1 MAKKNG
7 YILVDRDLEDWRY
20 ADSLSMTGFWLRL
33 LLLANWKDTD
43 KVQRGEILI
52 STPTL
57 AHMLNISEK
66 TVNRYLKKL
75 ADSGEIEMST
85 NHHRTRIRIPKY
97 DMYQSGQIYRT
108 EVRTGVQSEVPTE
121 VRTGVQSL
129 PYKKTRNQEI
139 HENKK
144 EKSLKE
150 TESFTP
156 PTADQVREYA
166 EKDGLSLDIDSFL
179 DYYQNKDWI
188 VSGEKCRDWRYL
200 VRSWVRKDQEFSKGK
215 KTKKKENLPDWY
227 SADPKRES
235 GSGEKLSA
243 DELKAAQ
250 EKLKRM
256 GKAKGEQ

>member
-1 MAKKNG
+1 MAGDKG
-7 YILVDRDLEDWRY
+7 FIRISRGIEDWEHS
-20 ADSLSMTGFWLRL
+20 DSLTMIGFWVRL
-33 LLLANWKDTD
+33 LLLANWKDT
-43 KVQRGEILI
+43 KKIRRGELVI
-52 STPTL
+52 TAPAL
-57 AHMLNISEK
+57 AGICGVSESS
-66 TVNRYLKKL
+66 VRRYLKKL
-75 ADSGEIEMST
+75 EDSGEIKMST
-85 NHHRTRIRIPKY
+85 NHRSTKIRILNYEK
-97 DMYQSGQIYRT
+97 YQSGQFDRT
-108 EVRTGVQSEVPTE
+108 DDQTADRTDDQTAD
-121 VRTGVQSL
+121 RTYL
-129 PYKKTRNQEI
+129 YEKKERRKEG
-139 HENKK
+139 KK
-144 EKSLKE
+144 EEKSLKE

-179 DYYQNKDWI
+179 DYYKNKDWI

-256 GKAKGEQ
+256 GKTKGGQ

>member
-7 YILVDRDLEDWRY
+7 YILVDRDLEEWRY
-20 ADSLSMTGFWLRL
+20 ADSLSMTGFWVRL

-43 KVQRGEILI
+43 KVKRGEILI

-57 AHMLNISEK
+57 ANMLNISEK
-66 TVNRYLKKL
+66 TASRYLKKL

-85 NHHRTRIRIPKY
+85 NHHRTRIRIPNY
-97 DMYQSGQIYRT
+97 DKYQSGQIYRT
-108 EVRTGVQSEVPTE
+108 DVRTAVQTDVRTAVQSH
-121 VRTGVQSL
+121 
-129 PYKKTRNQEI
+129 PYKKRNQEI
-139 HENKK
+139 QENNK

-150 TESFTP
+150 IKSFTP
-156 PTADQVREYA
+156 PTADQVRDYA
-166 EKDGLSLDIDSFL
+166 EKNGLSLDIDSFL

-215 KTKKKENLPDWY
+215 TTKKENLPDWY
-227 SADPKRES
+227 NADPKRSS
-235 GSGEKLSA
+235 GSGEKMSD

-250 EKLKRM
+250 KKLKRM
-256 GKAKGEQ
+256 RGGQ

>member
-1 MAKKNG
+1 MAEGGFIKLSRK
-7 YILVDRDLEDWRY
+7 ILGWDYHDEPVVFTVWIH
-20 ADSLSMTGFWLRL
+20 L
-33 LLLANWKDTD
+33 LLLANWED
-43 KVQRGEILI
+43 KRAVKRGEVLI
-52 STPTL
+52 TQDLL
-57 AHMLNISEK
+57 AHMCGISRT
-66 TVNRYLKKL
+66 TVIRCLKKL
-75 ADSGEIEMST
+75 EESGEIKISA
-85 NHHRTRIRIPKY
+85 NNKRTKITIIKY
-97 DMYQSGQIYRT
+97 SLYQNLTTSDTTDDTTSDTTSDTTDDTAYLYKRKK
-108 EVRTGVQSEVPTE
+108 EV
-121 VRTGVQSL
+121 
-129 PYKKTRNQEI
+129 KKERN
-139 HENKK
+139 K

-227 SADPKRES
+227 SADPKRSS

-256 GKAKGEQ
+256 GKAKGGQ